1 MTKYYNKGTEQDP
14 TCTMLG
20 TPIDHKF
27 GMQFRSPTTE
37 AGRSPAGGEVLP
49 FTLTSEEKT
58 KLSKSHAMQRLD
70 LERDFQDL
78 ANAYKEALR
87 TTLYKVVKDAIPD
100 DKFLDQAAI
109 DYLHQ
114 TIERKV

>member
-1 MTKYYNKGTEQDP
+1 MLQTP
-14 TCTMLG
+14 T
-20 TPIDHKF
+20 DHKF

-37 AGRSPAGGEVLP
+37 AGRSAGEVLP
-49 FTLTSEEKT
+49 FSLTPEEKT

-78 ANAYKEALR
+78 ADAYKEALR
-87 TTLYKVVKDAIPD
+87 KTLYKVVKDAIPD
-100 DKFLDQAAI
+100 DKILDQAAI

-114 TIERKV
+114 TIEKKA